1 MLLAIGD
8 EAVAVLA
15 SAPQFALTEL
25 LLCEEVDRIIGG
37 GCASGYDTW
46 RRRRVRLIDELRRP
60 EHWGL
65 GPDDVLVRALQ
76 PSVTAACSWRAPTTS
91 STLYF
96 AANGCDVTTLAKRST
111 PSSA

>member
-1 MLLAIGD
+1 MSVLLWIV
-8 EAVAVLA
+8 AVAVLA

-25 LLCEEVDRIIGG
+25 LLCEEVDRIIVRRLRIP
-37 GCASGYDTW
+37 GYDTW

-76 PSVTAACSWRAPTTS
+76 ASSDSRVLVAGALIQPEHAP
-91 STLYF
+91 
-96 AANGCDVTTLAKRST
+96 GERRSGEDEEHQR
-111 PSSA
+111 SE